1 MLKKLEV
8 FDEQNHLIKDD
19 RVHESELETN
29 HTDTNKSRGNGMQGA
44 VRSRDIY
51 VN

>member
-8 FDEQNHLIKDD
+8 FEDQNHPIKDD
-19 RVHESELETN
+19 REHESKLETN
-29 HTDTNKSRGNGMQGA
+29 HTDTNKSRGNGIQGA
-44 VRSRDIY
+44 GRSRDIY